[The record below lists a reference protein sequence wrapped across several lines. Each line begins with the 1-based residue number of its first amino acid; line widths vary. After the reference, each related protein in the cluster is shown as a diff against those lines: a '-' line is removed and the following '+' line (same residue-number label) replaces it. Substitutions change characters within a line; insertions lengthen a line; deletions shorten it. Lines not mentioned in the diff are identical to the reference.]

1 MEFHLFPSPVR
12 GPTATV
18 HLRLGAAARQARVR
32 VYDLAGMP
40 VVDQRWSDLPEGL
53 QASDKVLDLS
63 RLGADV
69 YTALIEVTFPG
80 GKKKK
85 WTRFGVIR

>member
-1 MEFHLFPSPVR
+1 
-12 GPTATV
+12 
-18 HLRLGAAARQARVR
+18 LRLGAQASQARIR
-32 VYDLAGMP
+32 VYDVAGMP
-40 VVDQRWSDLPEGL
+40 VVDQRWTGLPEGL
-53 QASDKVLDLS
+53 QSFDKVLDLS

-69 YTALIEVTFPG
+69 YTALVEVTFPG